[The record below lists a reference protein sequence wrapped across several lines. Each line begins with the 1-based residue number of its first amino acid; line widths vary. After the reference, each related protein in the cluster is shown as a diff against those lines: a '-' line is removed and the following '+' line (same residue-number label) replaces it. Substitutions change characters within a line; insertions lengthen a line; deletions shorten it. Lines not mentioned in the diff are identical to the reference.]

1 MRLIRGRGLLAK
13 RTVGVLR
20 MLLRARLARLLL
32 WPSLLLLP
40 GLLLWPGLLL
50 RTWLLLRPGRP
61 LLMPGLLLWP
71 ESLLLWPGL
80 LWGPGRLSRRLLR
93 WIRLVEPLLRPR
105 YLLTGYLLLGL
116 L

>member
-20 MLLRARLARLLL
+20 MLLWARLARLLL

-40 GLLLWPGLLL
+40 SLLLWPGSLLLWPGLLSG
-50 RTWLLLRPGRP
+50 P
-61 LLMPGLLLWP
+61 
-71 ESLLLWPGL
+71 

-105 YLLTGYLLLGL
+105 YLLSGCLLTGYLLLRL

>member
-40 GLLLWPGLLL
+40 GLLLWPG
-50 RTWLLLRPGRP
+50 
-61 LLMPGLLLWP
+61 
-71 ESLLLWPGL
+71 SLLLWPGL

>member
-40 GLLLWPGLLL
+40 GLLLWPGLL
-50 RTWLLLRPGRP
+50 
-61 LLMPGLLLWP
+61 
-71 ESLLLWPGL
+71 
-80 LWGPGRLSRRLLR
+80 WGPGRLSRRLLR

-105 YLLTGYLLLGL
+105 YLLSGCLLTGYLLLGL

>member
-32 WPSLLLLP
+32 WPSLLL
-40 GLLLWPGLLL
+40 WPGLL
-50 RTWLLLRPGRP
+50 
-61 LLMPGLLLWP
+61 
-71 ESLLLWPGL
+71 SGL

-93 WIRLVEPLLRPR
+93 WIRLVEPLLRPGC
-105 YLLTGYLLLGL
+105 LLTGYLLLGL